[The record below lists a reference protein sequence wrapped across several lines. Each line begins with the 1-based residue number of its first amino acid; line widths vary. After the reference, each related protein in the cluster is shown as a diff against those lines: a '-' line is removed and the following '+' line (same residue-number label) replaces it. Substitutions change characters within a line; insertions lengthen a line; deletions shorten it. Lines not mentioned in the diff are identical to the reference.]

1 MVTYILHLPGEEL
14 KSRQRVLFFMFVC
27 VIERILIIALTMILF
42 SVLLAQVKKH
52 FPKIFSFS

>member
-42 SVLLAQVKKH
+42 SVL
-52 FPKIFSFS
+52 